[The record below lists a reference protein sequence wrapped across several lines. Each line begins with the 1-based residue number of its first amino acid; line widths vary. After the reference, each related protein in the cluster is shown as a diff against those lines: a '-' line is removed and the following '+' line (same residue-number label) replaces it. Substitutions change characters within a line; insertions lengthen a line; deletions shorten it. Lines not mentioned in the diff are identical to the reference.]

1 MKNKG
6 YAKFLG
12 ANRVH
17 YGKFASGV
25 FLMKNL
31 GGKTKS
37 TMVFLKKG
45 Y

>member
-12 ANRVH
+12 ANKVY

-25 FLMKNL
+25 FLMKKL

-37 TMVFLKKG
+37 TTVFLKKA